1 MHLLESLSLQ
11 GFRSI
16 KELDKFKL
24 GPITVLIGA
33 NGSGKS
39 NLIGFFRMMNDMMLG
54 GLQSFLQGGGGSSNF
69 LHFGPARTRFLH
81 ATLVFRSESGLY
93 TYRFG
98 LEFAAVDRLM
108 FVNEEANFQ
117 KEEGRNPVR
126 LSIAN
131 NEPVESTL
139 SRYLDPPF
147 KAHQS
152 VKRFL
157 DGTRVFHFHDTSM
170 TSRMR
175 NHCEQDDSLHLRSE
189 GGNLAAVLLRLNKE
203 FPANYRR
210 VVNGVNTVFPELK
223 DFYLEPT
230 TSNGASLLLRWRP
243 TSNPTEI
250 FGPAHLSDG
259 TLRMMALVTLFNLP
273 EPMAPR
279 MIILDEPELGL
290 HPAAEAYLASLIRS
304 ASTQTQVLL
313 STQSATLVDH
323 FKPSEV
329 VVVEMHEGASTFNR
343 LDAEKLGHWLKRY
356 TLGEAWRKN
365 VFGGRP
371 E

>member
-1 MHLLESLSLQ
+1 MHLLEKFSLQ

-16 KELDKFKL
+16 KQLDDFTL

-39 NLIGFFRMMNDMMLG
+39 NLIGFFRMMNAMMQGSLQPF
-54 GLQSFLQGGGGSSNF
+54 LQSGGGASNF
-69 LHFGPARTRFLH
+69 LHFGPARTRFLN
-81 ATLVFRSESGLY
+81 ATLSFRSDSGLN
-93 TYRFG
+93 TYHCE
-98 LEFAAVDRLM
+98 LAFAAVDRLM
-108 FVNEEANFQ
+108 LINEELRFERAGSSFP
-117 KEEGRNPVR
+117 KIIPVE
-126 LSIAN
+126 N
-131 NEPVESTL
+131 NEPVESQL
-139 SRYLDPPF
+139 S
-147 KAHQS
+147 
-152 VKRFL
+152 RFL
-157 DGTRVFHFHDTSM
+157 DPDRRIERFIKHFLDKTRVFHFHDTSI

-175 NHCEQDDSLHLRSE
+175 NYCDRDDARYLLAE
-189 GGNLAAVLLRLNKE
+189 GGNLAAVLLRLRNE

-210 VVNGVNTVFPELK
+210 IVAGVNTVLPELK
-223 DFYLEPT
+223 DFDLDPT
-230 TSNGASLLLRWRP
+230 GRNGKDLLLRWRP
-243 TSNPTEI
+243 TSNPTEV

-259 TLRMMALVTLFNLP
+259 TLRMIALVTLFNLP
-273 EPMAPR
+273 EPMSSW

-329 VVVEMHEGASTFNR
+329 VVAEMQVGASTFQR
-343 LDAEKLGHWLKRY
+343 LEDEKLNHWLKRY